1 MLFCTECAEQSRA
14 EVTLADRRV
23 RARLTECVDLVTVTY
38 CDRRSS
44 NFHPPQGVTN
54 YPKPDIREFFSDIWA
69 AVKFDAYPMKFGLRA
84 ALGVT
89 DELNLMFS

>member
-1 MLFCTECAEQSRA
+1 MSGSDLKHNPTQQDCG
-14 EVTLADRRV
+14 V
-23 RARLTECVDLVTVTY
+23 RSGVLCGDLLSAG
-38 CDRRSS
+38 CPS
-44 NFHPPQGVTN
+44 
-54 YPKPDIREFFSDIWA
+54 PDIREIFSDIWA

>member
-1 MLFCTECAEQSRA
+1 ML
-14 EVTLADRRV
+14 
-23 RARLTECVDLVTVTY
+23 
-38 CDRRSS
+38 
-44 NFHPPQGVTN
+44 H

>member
-1 MLFCTECAEQSRA
+1 MQIKKPTTRFHRELVYVSTELCGC
-14 EVTLADRRV
+14 
-23 RARLTECVDLVTVTY
+23 LTFWVLVTSLFTSSVT
-38 CDRRSS
+38 
-44 NFHPPQGVTN
+44 V
-54 YPKPDIREFFSDIWA
+54 YPKQDIREFFSDIWA